1 MIARPIVTIS
11 MNDVRAE
18 PPDIIFQS
26 LESFTVTVAGD
37 DNTPVLHEL
46 REMGRFAA
54 RRRARVENLFSW
66 FRIEKL
72 TCDCC
77 AGILNVAMTRI
88 ESRGWQSL
96 EFYKIWVAR

>member
-1 MIARPIVTIS
+1 VADSV
-11 MNDVRAE
+11 NNGRAH
-18 PPDIIFQS
+18 PADIIFQN

-54 RRRARVENLFSW
+54 WRRARVENSFSW

-72 TCDCC
+72 TRDCC
-77 AGILNVAMTRI
+77 AGIPNVSNDQNRERPLAK
-88 ESRGWQSL
+88 S
-96 EFYKIWVAR
+96 